1 METLVGCSA
10 YSLLQP
16 VIALGLLIGLLVV
29 FFFMILLFALKKEF
43 REGVVTPLV
52 GYVRKL
58 SAVAEGN
65 YPTSASQESGF
76 CGAG

>member
-1 METLVGCSA
+1 MV
-10 YSLLQP
+10 
-16 VIALGLLIGLLVV
+16 
-29 FFFMILLFALKKEF
+29 LLFALKKEF

-58 SAVAEGN
+58 SAVAEGD

-76 CGAG
+76 VELDNLGRVFDSIG